1 MDDLSAL
8 LAQWSEG
15 FAARNNDALA
25 ALYCEDALLYGSS
38 PELVSGREAIRGY
51 FQALPQSGALGAEF
65 SNLVMRQ
72 TSPST
77 ASVGAAVTF
86 TMDDFTMPMR
96 ITLGLVRCGAAWSIG
111 LHHASPVQG
120 IASEEVGPRDDR
132 LESHY

>member
-8 LAQWSEG
+8 LAQWSDG

-65 SNLVMRQ
+65 SNLVVRQ

-77 ASVGAAVTF
+77 ASVAGVVSF
-86 TMDDFTMPMR
+86 TTDEFALPMR
-96 ITLGLVRCGAAWSIG
+96 ITLGLVRCGDAWSIG
-111 LHHASPVQG
+111 LHHASPLQVL
-120 IASEEVGPRDDR
+120 APK
-132 LESHY
+132 